1 MEGGTS
7 RGMRVAY
14 LMPYMRF
21 PTSGYAKYNAVDDG
35 GKYLLTA

>member
-14 LMPYMRF
+14 LMLYMRF
-21 PTSGYAKYNAVDDG
+21 PTSGYAKCIAVDDG
-35 GKYLLTA
+35 GKYRLTA